1 MCASLP
7 LRLLVALVVSLL
19 AAGCASTKQAPPPR
33 LTGNPALD
41 APALLT
47 NGPSRD
53 KVLLQYRTAAAAMH
67 RGQFGEAKQLLD
79 DALLTIGG
87 IIGKDSEA
95 RKARGYFS
103 PEARKTFIGEPYER
117 VMAYYYRGI
126 LYWMDGEPDNARA
139 CFRSALFE
147 DSDTIDKK
155 YAADYV
161 LLDYLDGLASVKLA
175 GDGADALKRAQSAV
189 RISMPGNYDP
199 RANLLVFA
207 DFGPGP
213 AKYPA
218 GRHGEHLMFRQH
230 PSKIKAVQ
238 LLIDGKAYQMR
249 AYDDLYF
256 QATTRG
262 GRVMDH
268 ILANKAA
275 FKDATDVAGDAAL
288 ISGVVLAHNRETQ
301 PVALGAIALGIFS
314 KIASANT
321 RAEADTRA
329 WDNLPSFLTF
339 AHLEVPPGEHAVTVD
354 FLDEGNRVIPG
365 LTKKLAIRVPQGGGD
380 KVVYVSD
387 KSTST
392 QNL

>member
-1 MCASLP
+1 MRSLIVT
-7 LRLLVALVVSLL
+7 LAVTLLVA
-19 AAGCASTKQAPPPR
+19 GCATTERTPPPR
-33 LTGNPALD
+33 LTGNPSID

-67 RGQFGEAKQLLD
+67 RGQFEEARRLLD
-79 DALLTIGG
+79 DALLTISG

-147 DSDTIDKK
+147 DSDTVDKK
-155 YAADYV
+155 YSADYV
-161 LLDYLDGLASVKLA
+161 LLDYLDGLATVKLA

-189 RISMPGNYDP
+189 RISMPGSYD
-199 RANLLVFA
+199 RHANLLLFVE
-207 DFGPGP
+207 FGRGP
-213 AKYPA
+213 TKQAA
-218 GRHGEHLMFRQH
+218 GRHGEHLLFQQH
-230 PSKIKAVQ
+230 PCKIKAAQVQ
-238 LLIDGKAYQMR
+238 IAGNTYQVR
-249 AYDDLYF
+249 AYDDLHF

-268 ILANKAA
+268 ILANKAT

-288 ISGVVLAHNRETQ
+288 ISGVVLAHNRDTQ
-301 PVALGAIALGIFS
+301 PFALGAIGLGIIS
-314 KIASANT
+314 KIASAST
-321 RAEADTRA
+321 RAEADTRS
-329 WDNLPSFLTF
+329 WDNLPLYLSF
-339 AHLEVPPGEHAVTVD
+339 AHLQVSPGEHAVTVD
-354 FLDEGNRVIPG
+354 FLDETNRVIPG
-365 LTKKLAIRVPQGGGD
+365 LTKKMVVTVPPNATE

-387 KSTST
+387 KSTT
-392 QNL
+392 PQNL